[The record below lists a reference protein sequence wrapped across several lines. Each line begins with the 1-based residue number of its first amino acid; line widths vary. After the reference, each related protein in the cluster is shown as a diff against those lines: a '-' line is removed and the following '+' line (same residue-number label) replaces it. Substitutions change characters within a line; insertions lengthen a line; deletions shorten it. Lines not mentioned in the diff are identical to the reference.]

1 MRSGQ
6 RLIFTAVALVGVLA
20 ASGIFYVL
28 MRVPNL
34 ADTRAPLN
42 PDQGSASSKPVA
54 TERSDPRIPLLT
66 GHFVDDS
73 GYDVAFR
80 YSVPI
85 KDRADLQKCYESA
98 LGRADRGLAEIES
111 LMKQADAKPLPEPEQ
126 NERRTRLQMF
136 AGLLYMYEG
145 RFERAEELFARA
157 GQENPTLAVQMR
169 ANLTGLR
176 GIAALRRG
184 ELDNCVACVGE
195 SSCIYPLSP
204 EAIHQNQA
212 GSRRAL
218 TFFQDYLS
226 KRPEDIGALWLSHIA
241 RQTIGENEQWADE
254 QMRALSANWKR
265 VESKNQKF
273 MNKAQD
279 KGVGTRGANML
290 GGCIWDDFNGD
301 HRPDLLVS
309 SGDWTFGTSMFLQ
322 KNDGSYEDIGPRAGL
337 ENQRMAVNTS
347 AADFDND
354 GDLDA
359 LLLRGGW
366 ETPYRM
372 TLLRN
377 RGDGTFDDVTQAAGL
392 GEPMA
397 TQSAAWGDYDLDGD
411 LDLYVAGEYH
421 DRNATPLNQ
430 NRLYR
435 NNADGTFTDVAE
447 QAGVT
452 NQAWAKG
459 VVFGDYNDDGKPDL
473 YVSNMNGFNR
483 LYKNLGDGTFK
494 DVAVE
499 LNLIEP
505 VRSFSC
511 WFWDYDNDGR
521 LDLFVAGFGAS
532 LQEIVEDMS
541 GQKAEKAERPRL
553 YRNLG
558 EKGFEDVTFK
568 SGLNFVTLPMG
579 SNYGDYDNDGFLDFY
594 LATGRPPYSILI
606 PNRMFRNNHGSG
618 FEDTTVATGTGHLQ
632 KGHGVALTDGD
643 LDGDLDLFVQTG
655 GQTPAD
661 QAHNVY
667 FENPGFGRQWL
678 KLKLEGTKS
687 NRSAIGA
694 KIRAKY
700 RRADGSDCQL
710 HRVVGSGS
718 SFGGNSLAVHLG
730 LADAGQ
736 VDELSI
742 RWPSGL
748 QEEFRNLKAGQFLH
762 IKEGE
767 GKTSLIVLK

>member
-1 MRSGQ
+1 MKPGKGLMAAFLVLVAALAVSG
-6 RLIFTAVALVGVLA
+6 
-20 ASGIFYVL
+20 FYFL
-28 MRVPNL
+28 TPGPKP
-34 ADTRAPLN
+34 TTGFAPLKN
-42 PDQGSASSKPVA
+42 DQKPAPSQSRAV
-54 TERSDPRIPLLT
+54 ERSDPRVPLLT

-98 LGRADRGLAEIES
+98 IGRSDRGIAEIET
-111 LMKQADAKPLPEPEQ
+111 LMKQAELKPLPEPEQ
-126 NERRTRLQMF
+126 QERRARLQMF
-136 AGLLYMYEG
+136 MGLLHMYEG
-145 RFERAEELFARA
+145 RFERAEEYFAKA
-157 GQENPTLAVQMR
+157 EQENPTLAAQMR

-204 EAIHQNQA
+204 EAIHQDQA

-218 TFFQDYLS
+218 SLFQDYL
-226 KRPEDIGALWLSHIA
+226 KRRPEDIGVQWLSHIA
-241 RQTIGENEQWADE
+241 RQTIGEHEVQSDE
-254 QMRALSANWKR
+254 HMKALSTTWSRTGNQ
-265 VESKNQKF
+265 NQKF

-309 SGDWTFGTSMFLQ
+309 SGDWTLGTSLFLQ
-322 KNDGSYEDIGPRAGL
+322 KNNGNYEDMGLKAGL

-377 RGDGTFDDVTQAAGL
+377 RGDGTFDDVTLPAGL
-392 GEPMA
+392 GEPIA
-397 TQSAAWGDYDLDGD
+397 TQSSAWGDYDLDGD

-435 NNADGTFTDVAE
+435 NNANGTFTDVAE

-483 LYKNLGDGTFK
+483 LFKNLGDGTFK
-494 DVAVE
+494 DVAAE

-505 VRSFSC
+505 IRSFSC

-521 LDLFVAGFGAS
+521 QDLFVAGFGAS

-558 EKGFEDVTFK
+558 EKGFDDVTLK

-579 SNYGDYDNDGFLDFY
+579 SNFGDYDNDGFLDFY

-606 PNRMFRNNHGSG
+606 PNRMFRNKMGGG

-632 KGHGVALTDGD
+632 KGHGVAFTDGD

-667 FENPGFGRQWL
+667 FENPGFGRSWL

-694 KIRAKY
+694 KIQAKFKQP
-700 RRADGSDCQL
+700 DGSVRQL
-710 HRVVGSGS
+710 YRLVGCGS

-730 LADAGQ
+730 LDSAKQ
-736 VDELSI
+736 VDELTI
-742 RWPSGL
+742 RWPSGV

-767 GKTSLIVLK
+767 GKASSIVLK